1 MKKRLEDERKK
12 EIGEKVKSEFQ
23 LGISQFEELK
33 FEPVLI
39 MNEFE
44 YSLFTVKEKKVLKA
58 QAQIFGR
65 DMMEKQIKL
74 LREND
79 DNGNGGAYDSFEK
92 L

>member
-1 MKKRLEDERKK
+1 
-12 EIGEKVKSEFQ
+12 
-23 LGISQFEELK
+23 
-33 FEPVLI
+33 

-44 YSLFTVKEKKVLKA
+44 YSLFTVKEKKVLKV

-74 LREND
+74 FQND
-79 DNGNGGAYDSFEK
+79 QNRNGGVHDSFEK